1 MVELVIP
8 KVTERK
14 KKKKKRMKEQKNEWI
29 DKGKP

>member
-29 DKGKP
+29 EKGKH